1 MNPTVDAAVFET
13 ARGGIIREGLGFD
26 RCDVAVVTN
35 IGEGDHLGLNEVHTL
50 EALVKVKRTIVDVVP
65 PNGAS
70 VLNAADPLCV
80 GMEPYSAGKVCYFA
94 MDGNNHVIVRHRELG
109 GQALFVRDNTI
120 IVAEG
125 AKEEAFLTLDRVPL
139 TSGGMVTFHVEN
151 TMAAIGAALALK
163 VPEEIIRSRVESFT
177 ADIDKVPTRFNILE
191 IQGATVIVDYGH
203 NADAL
208 AALIPVIDQFPH
220 ERRTCVYTTPGDR
233 RDCDMVRQ
241 GELLGNA
248 FDQVVLYEYRD
259 RRGRADGEIFHHF
272 RIGLEKSTRVK
283 QVDEV
288 RGADEAAEFALRR
301 AKPGELI
308 LLQSYTVDETV
319 SFLRQYVESIAP
331 EPALEESI
339 AAPVAQPIAVEK
351 PAEVM

>member
-1 MNPTVDAAVFET
+1 M
-13 ARGGIIREGLGFD
+13 
-26 RCDVAVVTN
+26 
-35 IGEGDHLGLNEVHTL
+35 
-50 EALVKVKRTIVDVVP
+50 
-65 PNGAS
+65 S
-70 VLNAADPLCV
+70 
-80 GMEPYSAGKVCYFA
+80 
-94 MDGNNHVIVRHRELG
+94 
-109 GQALFVRDNTI
+109 
-120 IVAEG
+120 
-125 AKEEAFLTLDRVPL
+125 
-139 TSGGMVTFHVEN
+139 
-151 TMAAIGAALALK
+151 LK
-163 VPEEIIRSRVESFT
+163 VPEDVIRSRVESFT

-220 ERRTCVYTTPGDR
+220 QRRTCVYTTPGDR

-248 FDQVVLYEYRD
+248 FDRVVLYEYRD

-272 RIGLEKSTRVK
+272 RIGLAKSKRVT

-301 AKPGELI
+301 AEPGELI

-331 EPALEESI
+331 EPALDDSLV
-339 AAPVAQPIAVEK
+339 AAPAPPVVVEK
-351 PAEVM
+351 PAEVVQAAATAIEKF